1 MAFARVSRVPLEI
14 LIDDEAVLPKHLP
27 CNFDLATS
35 LLAVAQTKPSWDVPH
50 LANQDILTL
59 PRIFF
64 SHNTFGLLGPIT
76 RTTKRFNSNNGFTQP
91 WAYPP
96 TYQEP
101 SFARAFSDESCLTS
115 VRPQFYSNS

>member
-27 CNFDLATS
+27 GNFDLATS

-59 PRIFF
+59 PEDF
-64 SHNTFGLLGPIT
+64 L
-76 RTTKRFNSNNGFTQP
+76 FTQYF
-91 WAYPP
+91 WS
-96 TYQEP
+96 T
-101 SFARAFSDESCLTS
+101 RANNTHNKTFQLK
-115 VRPQFYSNS
+115 